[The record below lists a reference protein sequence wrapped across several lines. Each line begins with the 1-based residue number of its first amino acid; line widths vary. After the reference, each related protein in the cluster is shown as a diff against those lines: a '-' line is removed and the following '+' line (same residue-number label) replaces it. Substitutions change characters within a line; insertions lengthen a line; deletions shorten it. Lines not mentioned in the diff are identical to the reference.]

1 MNNWKD
7 VAKMAGVLVAVL
19 IVYGLWVGPM
29 VDKYMSSK
37 AGASDL

>member
-7 VAKMAGVLVAVL
+7 VAKMAVALLAVLV
-19 IVYGLWVGPM
+19 VYGVFVAPM
-29 VDKYMSSK
+29 VDKYMASK